1 MNLLLAALCLLGV
14 VQGMDVTVTAYTSS
28 VRECDGDPWVTA
40 SGYRLKR
47 GDAVVAVS
55 RDLEAAGLKM
65 GTWVYLALP
74 QGGGW
79 FRVED
84 RMHPRWRRRIDVW
97 MGTSRREALA
107 FGKRRGR
114 IFFPAHVP
122 QQNVCKQFA
131 KERS

>member
-1 MNLLLAALCLLGV
+1 MNLLLVLLCAVGMM
-14 VQGMDVTVTAYTSS
+14 QSMDVTVTAYTSS

-40 SGYRLKR
+40 SGYRLRR

-55 RDLEAAGLKM
+55 RDLEARGLKM
-65 GTWVYLALP
+65 GTWLYLALP

-84 RMHPRWRRRIDVW
+84 RMHPRWKQRIDVW
-97 MGTSRREALA
+97 MGTSRREALT

-114 IFFPAHVP
+114 IFFPVCTP
-122 QQNVCKQFA
+122 QQNARKQFA

>member
-40 SGYRLKR
+40 SGYRLRR

-65 GTWVYLALP
+65 GTWLYLALP
-74 QGGGW
+74 QGEGW

-84 RMHPRWRRRIDVW
+84 RMHPRWRKRVDVW
-97 MGTSRREALA
+97 MGTSRRDALA

-114 IFFPAHVP
+114 IYFIVGADEQFVHAH
-122 QQNVCKQFA
+122 FA
-131 KERS
+131 KEGG

>member
-1 MNLLLAALCLLGV
+1 MNLLLVLLCAVGMM
-14 VQGMDVTVTAYTSS
+14 QSMDVTVTAYTSS
-28 VRECDGDPWVTA
+28 VKECDGDPWVTA
-40 SGYRLKR
+40 SGYRLRR

-55 RDLEAAGLKM
+55 RDLEARGLKM
-65 GTWVYLALP
+65 GTWLYLALP

-97 MGTSRREALA
+97 MGSSRREALA

-114 IFFPAHVP
+114 IFFSVCTP
-122 QQNVCKQFA
+122 QQNARKQFA

>member
-1 MNLLLAALCLLGV
+1 
-14 VQGMDVTVTAYTSS
+14 VTATPSS

-40 SGYRLKR
+40 SGHRLKR

-65 GTWVYLALP
+65 GTWLYLALP

-84 RMHPRWRRRIDVW
+84 RMHPRWRKRVDVW
-97 MGTSRREALA
+97 MGTSRKDALA

-114 IFFPAHVP
+114 IYFITAVSGSPARGGAD
-122 QQNVCKQFA
+122 KQFA
-131 KERS
+131 KEGG